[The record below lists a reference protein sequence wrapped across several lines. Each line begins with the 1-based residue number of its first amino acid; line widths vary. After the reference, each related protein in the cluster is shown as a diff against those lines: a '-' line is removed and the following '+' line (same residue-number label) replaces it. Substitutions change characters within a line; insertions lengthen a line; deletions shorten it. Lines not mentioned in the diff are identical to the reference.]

1 MLPSF
6 VITGYLGSGKTT
18 LLINSAR
25 THFRDRRVAVIVNEF
40 GEVGVDGKV
49 LKNAYSEVLELPEGC
64 ICCTL
69 HAEFEK
75 SLAEIRE
82 TYNPEV
88 LLVETS
94 GVSEPFPVLLSLQSL
109 SCIIE
114 GIICVIDSANFH
126 RYKDQPTALHQIGGS
141 NIIVLNKTDLASGEV
156 VEALEKEVR
165 ELWNRYR
172 VRNAFTG
179 KPIFDRVA
187 LYRSEFGILPQEVF
201 SGVFA
206 VEKLLG
212 GDPHRHSHGLEER
225 VIPIEGGLEEAMGV
239 LDSAGDDV
247 VRIKGI
253 VKEGEEGFLVNYSF
267 GYKDVAPVGTYDGS
281 SFLVVIKKRG

>member
-25 THFRDRRVAVIVNEF
+25 THFRDKKVAVIVNEF

-82 TYNPEV
+82 IYSPEV

-94 GVSEPFPVLLSLQSL
+94 GASEPFPILLSLQNL
-109 SCIIE
+109 SCSIE

-126 RYKDQPTALHQIGGS
+126 KYRDQPTALHQIGGS
-141 NIIVLNKTDLASGEV
+141 NIIVLNKIDLAEGEV
-156 VEALEKEVR
+156 IDALEKEIR
-165 ELWNRYR
+165 DLWDKYR

-179 KPIFDRVA
+179 EPIFEKVA
-187 LYRSEFGILPQEVF
+187 LYRAEFGVLPEEVF
-201 SGVFA
+201 SGIFA
-206 VEKLLG
+206 VEGVLG
-212 GDPHRHSHGLEER
+212 GEVHQHSHSLEER
-225 VIPIEGGLEEAMGV
+225 VIGIEGGLEEAMRV
-239 LDSAGDDV
+239 LDSVGDEV
-247 VRIKGI
+247 VRVKGM
-253 VKEGEEGFLVNYSF
+253 VREGDEGFLVNYSF
-267 GYKDVAPVGTYDGS
+267 GYRDVAPIGRYEGK
-281 SFLVVIKKRG
+281 SFLVVISRRG